1 MFENIK
7 IAHFI
12 HDEKFPDSAYRLFE
26 TVCPNCNDFYINSPD
41 KNLKYVKDI
50 PVIFI
55 SRFAFKN
62 PFFMRSLEKY
72 DFIVLHALTK
82 FNQELISHSNRK
94 LKFIW
99 IGMGYDYYDL
109 IYDSEEALH
118 FKKTNA
124 IAQKFDNNI
133 IYKKSWMKKLGRKL
147 IYKDKCKK
155 EVVKRINYFS
165 PVLENE
171 YSMLRERFDSKFP
184 KYVRWNYGMTAK
196 LIDDDSNK
204 NRVTGQNIL
213 VGNSASFTNNH
224 IEVMDFLK
232 HIDLN
237 GKKIIC
243 PLSYGNDD
251 YGDYIASK
259 GAGDFGND
267 FVSIREFMP
276 YDKYMETINS
286 CSNVIM
292 NHLRQQAGGNVSAM
306 LFMGAKVFLN
316 TVNPLHEHYITH
328 GVKLFTIEQ
337 LYAEPEILD
346 TPLSEEDIESNRAIL
361 KSLSGSQAQID
372 KTRNLIEQVSEN
384 L

>member
-12 HDEKFPDSAYRLFE
+12 IDDKFPDAAYRLFE
-26 TVCPNCNDFYINSPD
+26 KASPGCNDFYIYSPD

-62 PFFMRSLEKY
+62 PFFMKSLEKY
-72 DFIVLHALTK
+72 DFIVLHSLTK
-82 FNQELISHSNRK
+82 FNQALVSHSNEK
-94 LKFIW
+94 LKFVW

-109 IYDSEEALH
+109 IYDSKEALYL
-118 FKKTNA
+118 KKTDA

-133 IYKKSWMKKLGRKL
+133 IYKKSWLKELGKKI
-147 IYKDKCKK
+147 IYKNKCKK

-171 YSMLRERFDSKFP
+171 YSMLRKRFDSKFP
-184 KYVRWNYGMTAK
+184 KYVRWNYGMTTK
-196 LIDDDSNK
+196 LVDGDSNK

-213 VGNSASFTNNH
+213 LGNSASFTNNH

-243 PLSYGNDD
+243 PLSYGNDG

-259 GAGDFGND
+259 GADDFGDD

-276 YDKYMETINS
+276 YDEYMEMINS

-292 NHLRQQAGGNVSAM
+292 NHLRQQAVGNVAAM

-316 TVNPLHEHYITH
+316 KVNPLHEHYITH

-346 TPLSEEDIESNRAIL
+346 APLSEEDIENNRAIL